1 MGHMLHYTG
10 APPMVPP
17 VQLLAPAATTTIMT
31 LALDLNVLKSQCRL
45 CFCLSHLCYSFTQ
58 LLTTPGSEET
68 HNIVIT
74 QQHIILAQ
82 TRLVTL
88 HHRFQ
93 SWKSLSAIFGDRRI
107 ATCQLKVTPRAFSR
121 FD

>member
-1 MGHMLHYTG
+1 MLHYTG
-10 APPMVPP
+10 APPMVP
-17 VQLLAPAATTTIMT
+17 PAATTTIMT
-31 LALDLNVLKSQCRL
+31 LALDLNGLKSQCRL

-107 ATCQLKVTPRAFSR
+107 STCQLKVTPRAFSR